1 MISLKEIEE
10 LLSRFDAEQSEEN
23 AAEVA
28 GDGLREIVK
37 REKSL
42 TDTCPVCMGTGG
54 YWTDEW
60 QEDKYCS
67 GLGVVTADRGYGA

>member
-1 MISLKEIEE
+1 MITLSEVKE
-10 LLSRFDAEQSEEN
+10 LLEDGDVPRILRGLFDIVEREE
-23 AAEVA
+23 A
-28 GDGLREIVK
+28 
-37 REKSL
+37 L

-67 GLGVVTADRGYGA
+67 GLGLVTADRGYSA